1 MPLPDRNLL
10 ADTASPYLIAHAD
23 NPVHWR
29 PWGPEALAE
38 AAEKNKPILLSIG
51 YAACHWCH
59 VMAHESFEDPAVA
72 AVMNRH
78 FVNIKVDREERPDID
93 HIYMTA
99 LHAFN
104 ERGGWPLTMFLDPA
118 GRPYWGGTYF
128 PREAKWGHPG
138 IIPVL
143 EEMARL
149 WREEPDKCDKNAG
162 AVHRRLAARAASGPT
177 PSLGIDFL
185 DAVADRLLG
194 MVDPVNGG
202 VGSAPK
208 FPQTPILDFFWSASR
223 RRGGRRAADAVTLTL
238 ERMGRGGIYDHLG
251 GGFARYST
259 DERWLVP
266 HFEKMLYDNAQ
277 LLPLL
282 GRAWTSTG
290 HPSFRARIEETVG
303 WLAREMRLP
312 GGGFASALDADSE
325 HEEGKFY
332 VWSDAEIREILGPD
346 AAEFAAAY
354 DVSAEGNWEGK
365 VVLSRLEDTG
375 RWDRDREARLAAAR
389 AKLFARRETRV
400 RPALDDKVLADWNGA
415 TIHALVEVGRRLD
428 RPDWIELAIGAYR
441 FVADSMSRG
450 DRLAHAHRDGRD
462 VFPGLASDL
471 AHMARAAI
479 ILAETLGRD
488 PWLADAVRWMEALD
502 RHHADPAGGWFL
514 TADDAEALVVRP
526 APTKDDATPNPMSV
540 ALDNCIRLAT
550 LTGEAR
556 WRERAETVLTKLST
570 AMLADIWST
579 ASLSTALDFAIGAVE
594 VVLVVPKETDATP
607 LRRVVFEST
616 DPRVILFETESTAD
630 LPASHPAHG
639 KPAIDGLPT
648 TWVCRE
654 GSCGLPM
661 TEPGPLRT
669 LLETGR
675 YV

>member
-59 VMAHESFEDPAVA
+59 VMAHESFEDPVVA

-162 AVHRRLAARAASGPT
+162 AVHRRLAARTASGPT
-177 PSLGIDFL
+177 PSLGVDFL

-223 RRGGRRAADAVTLTL
+223 RRAGRQAADAVTLTL
-238 ERMGRGGIYDHLG
+238 ERMSRGGIYDHLG

-290 HPSFRARIEETVG
+290 HPSFRARIEETVA
-303 WLAREMRLP
+303 WLEREMRLP
-312 GGGFASALDADSE
+312 GGAFASALDADSE

-332 VWSDAEIREILGPD
+332 VWSDAEIREILGSD

-354 DVSAEGNWEGK
+354 DVSPDGNWEGK

-375 RWDRDREARLAAAR
+375 RWDPRTRGAPRCGAGETLRPPRDPRPSRPRRQGPRRLERRDDPCAGRRRPSARPAGLDRTRDRRLS
-389 AKLFARRETRV
+389 FRRRFHEPRRSP
-400 RPALDDKVLADWNGA
+400 RPC
-415 TIHALVEVGRRLD
+415 
-428 RPDWIELAIGAYR
+428 P
-441 FVADSMSRG
+441 
-450 DRLAHAHRDGRD
+450 
-462 VFPGLASDL
+462 P
-471 AHMARAAI
+471 
-479 ILAETLGRD
+479 
-488 PWLADAVRWMEALD
+488 
-502 RHHADPAGGWFL
+502 
-514 TADDAEALVVRP
+514 
-526 APTKDDATPNPMSV
+526 
-540 ALDNCIRLAT
+540 
-550 LTGEAR
+550 
-556 WRERAETVLTKLST
+556 
-570 AMLADIWST
+570 
-579 ASLSTALDFAIGAVE
+579 
-594 VVLVVPKETDATP
+594 
-607 LRRVVFEST
+607 
-616 DPRVILFETESTAD
+616 
-630 LPASHPAHG
+630 
-639 KPAIDGLPT
+639 
-648 TWVCRE
+648 
-654 GSCGLPM
+654 
-661 TEPGPLRT
+661 
-669 LLETGR
+669 
-675 YV
+675 